1 MSYPGCERSRIA
13 PRFPYGIPGSRTQ
26 PTPYPDR
33 MASPRAA
40 IYRLSA
46 ARAISVTG
54 SQVAMVALTYEV
66 YQQTGSAV
74 WVSAVFLATFAAMG
88 VLTPIGGW
96 LGDTFDRRV
105 IMIVSDL
112 AAAAAFAALA
122 FADRPWLLIALAL
135 VATVCEMP
143 FMPASQAAIPNLAE
157 PQDLA
162 WANGLVS
169 QAFSIGITIGPLI
182 GGVLVGAF
190 GGGPAFAINA
200 VSFLA
205 SAALVWSVPGRFQE
219 RRHADEAVVDVPFT
233 EGARVVLRTRIL
245 LWVVI
250 AEVVAYLLVGWAMVA
265 DAPLAALFGV
275 GSIGFASLISAWGIG
290 MLIGSFLAGRHLG
303 QRRIEIPILLVGML
317 VDGLMIALM
326 GVSPWFSL
334 ILGLSI
340 VGGAAGGM
348 VNVVRQTFFQRSV
361 ADRIR
366 SRVFAVVEV
375 VASASF
381 IIGLATAGPA
391 IEAFGVRAAYVIAGI
406 GFVLGALVLLPVLRT
421 RIPRAIDAA

>member
-1 MSYPGCERSRIA
+1 M
-13 PRFPYGIPGSRTQ
+13 PR
-26 PTPYPDR
+26 PTPYPAR

-54 SQVAMVALTYEV
+54 SQVAMIALTYEV
-66 YQQTGSAV
+66 YEQTGSAV
-74 WVSAVFLATFAAMG
+74 WVSAVFLATFATMG

-96 LGDTFDRRV
+96 LGDRFDRRV
-105 IMIVSDL
+105 IMIASDL
-112 AAAAAFAALA
+112 AAALAFAALA

-182 GGVLVGAF
+182 GGVLVGAV
-190 GGGPAFAINA
+190 GAGPAFAINA
-200 VSFLA
+200 ASFLA
-205 SAALVWSVPGRFQE
+205 SAVLVWSVPGRFQA
-219 RRHADEAVVDVPFT
+219 RRADGAAREEIPFT
-233 EGARVVLRTRIL
+233 EGARFVLRTRIL

-250 AEVVAYLLVGWAMVA
+250 AEVAAYLLVGWAMVA
-265 DAPLAALFGV
+265 DAPLAALFGT
-275 GSIGFASLISAWGIG
+275 GSLGFAALISAWGVG
-290 MLIGSFLAGRHLG
+290 MLVGSFLAGRHLG
-303 QRRIEIPILLVGML
+303 ERRIEVPILFVGMV
-317 VDGLMIALM
+317 VDGVMIALM
-326 GVSPWFSL
+326 GMSPWFSL
-334 ILGLSI
+334 ILALSI
-340 VGGAAGGM
+340 VGGAAGGI

-375 VASASF
+375 VASGSF

-391 IEAFGVRAAYVIAGI
+391 IEALGVRAAYVIAGV
-406 GFVLGALVLLPVLRT
+406 GFVLGALVLLPVLRA
-421 RIPRAIDAA
+421 RAPEPADAV

>member
-1 MSYPGCERSRIA
+1 M
-13 PRFPYGIPGSRTQ
+13 PR
-26 PTPYPDR
+26 PTPYPAR

-54 SQVAMVALTYEV
+54 SQVAMIALTYEV
-66 YQQTGSAV
+66 YEQTGSAV
-74 WVSAVFLATFAAMG
+74 WVSAVFLATFATMG

-96 LGDTFDRRV
+96 LGDRFDRRV
-105 IMIVSDL
+105 IMIASDL
-112 AAAAAFAALA
+112 AAALAFAALA

-182 GGVLVGAF
+182 GGVLVGAV
-190 GGGPAFAINA
+190 GAGPAFAINA
-200 VSFLA
+200 ASFLA
-205 SAALVWSVPGRFQE
+205 SAVLVWSVPGRFQA
-219 RRHADEAVVDVPFT
+219 RRADGAAREEIPFT
-233 EGARVVLRTRIL
+233 EGARFVLRTRIL

-250 AEVVAYLLVGWAMVA
+250 AEVAAYLLVGWAMVA
-265 DAPLAALFGV
+265 DAPLAALFGT
-275 GSIGFASLISAWGIG
+275 GSLGFAALISAWGIG
-290 MLIGSFLAGRHLG
+290 MLVGSFLAGRHLG
-303 QRRIEIPILLVGML
+303 ERRIEVPILFVGMV
-317 VDGLMIALM
+317 VDGVMIALM
-326 GVSPWFSL
+326 GMSPWFSL
-334 ILGLSI
+334 ILALSI
-340 VGGAAGGM
+340 VGGAAGGI

-375 VASASF
+375 VASGSF

-391 IEAFGVRAAYVIAGI
+391 IEALGVRAAYVIAGV
-406 GFVLGALVLLPVLRT
+406 GFVLGALVLLPVLRA
-421 RIPRAIDAA
+421 RAPEPADAV

>member
-1 MSYPGCERSRIA
+1 
-13 PRFPYGIPGSRTQ
+13 
-26 PTPYPDR
+26 

-74 WVSAVFLATFAAMG
+74 WVSAVFLATFAATG

-96 LGDTFDRRV
+96 LGDTYDRRV

-112 AAAAAFAALA
+112 AAAAAFVALA
-122 FADRPWLLIALAL
+122 FADRPELLIVLAF

-169 QAFSIGITIGPLI
+169 QAFSIGITIGPLV

-190 GGGPAFAINA
+190 GDGPAFAINA
-200 VSFLA
+200 ASFVVSAL
-205 SAALVWSVPGRFQE
+205 LVWSVPGRFQE
-219 RRHADEAVVDVPFT
+219 RRHDADGRADVPFT
-233 EGARVVLRTRIL
+233 EGARVVLRTRVL
-245 LWVVI
+245 LWVVV
-250 AEVVAYLLVGWAMVA
+250 AEVIAFLLVGWAMVA
-265 DAPLAALFGV
+265 DAPLAELFGV
-275 GSIGFASLISAWGIG
+275 GSIGYASLVSAWGIG

-303 QRRIEIPILLVGML
+303 ERRIEIPILLVCMI
-317 VDGLMIALM
+317 VDGVMIVLM
-326 GVSPWFSL
+326 GLSPWFSV
-334 ILGLSI
+334 ILAVSV
-340 VGGAAGGM
+340 VGGAASGV

-391 IEAFGVRAAYVIAGI
+391 IEVVGVRAAYVIAGV
-406 GFVLGALVLLPVLRT
+406 GFAVGALALVPVLRT
-421 RIPRAIDAA
+421 RVPRAIDAA